1 MNQTMP
7 PPPTS
12 SPKYEITTKSFLRT
26 PSFLSSNNNKNN
38 KVKNQEDLDKTSSH
52 TCELEKRKDQSLRMI
67 ETAQSLASENSAF
80 TFSVD
85 DSWTDFCKDLPLE
98 EQE

>member
-1 MNQTMP
+1 MP

-12 SPKYEITTKSFLRT
+12 SPKCKITTRSFLRT
-26 PSFLSSNNNKNN
+26 PSFLSSNNKNKNNN
-38 KVKNQEDLDKTSSH
+38 KVKNQEDLDNKTSSH

-67 ETAQSLASENSAF
+67 DRAQSLVSENSAF

-85 DSWTDFCKDLPLE
+85 DSWTDFCEDLPLE